1 MDRRTQAK
9 HRIASDRGPDD
20 LDAARSRPPRAAIL
34 PAEGELRV
42 AVLIPCRDEE
52 ATIGSVVQGFAE
64 ALPRATIYAFDND
77 SSDASAERA
86 AAAGAIVRN
95 VPQAGKGNVVRRMFS
110 DVDADC
116 YIIVDGDGTYDPAV
130 APQVLAMLRDGHD
143 LVNVARIPIDQFS
156 FRSGHVLGN
165 LALGTLLK
173 RLLGLKLDDVLSG
186 YKGCSRRL
194 VKSFP
199 VVSEGFEIET
209 ELAIHALQL
218 GVSVCEIAAPYRQR
232 PPGSTSK
239 LGTWSD
245 GVRILR
251 AILALVRHGRPMAFF
266 GTIGIAL
273 GATGMVLGVPI
284 LTEYVHTRL
293 VPRFPTALL
302 ATGLEI
308 LAAQSFATGLALDT
322 VSRARREQRM
332 LAFLAVPDGFADRRE
347 GGSPT
352 AYPRATSWAAPS

>member
-1 MDRRTQAK
+1 MLEHRIESDRR
-9 HRIASDRGPDD
+9 SDDV
-20 LDAARSRPPRAAIL
+20 DAVGSSHFRAAIL
-34 PAEGELRV
+34 PAEAEPRV

-52 ATIGSVVQGFAE
+52 ATIGSVVEGFAE
-64 ALPRATIYAFDND
+64 VLPHAAIYAFDND
-77 SSDASAERA
+77 SYDASAERA

-95 VPQAGKGNVVRRMFS
+95 VSRPGKGNVVRRMFS

-116 YIIVDGDGTYDPAV
+116 YILVDGDGTYDPAI
-130 APQVLAMLRDGHD
+130 APQVVAMLRDGHD
-143 LVNVARIPIDQFS
+143 LVNVARIPVDHES
-156 FRSGHVLGN
+156 FRSGHALGN
-165 LALGTLLK
+165 RVLGTLLK
-173 RLLGLKLDDVLSG
+173 QLLGLTLDDVLSG

-218 GVSVCEIAAPYRQR
+218 GVSVCELEAPYRPR

-251 AILALVRHGRPMAFF
+251 AILGLMRHGRPMAFF
-266 GTIGIAL
+266 GAIGFAFGI
-273 GATGMVLGVPI
+273 TGMVLGVPV
-284 LTEYVHTRL
+284 LTGFIHTRR
-293 VPRFPTALL
+293 VPRFPTAIL

-322 VSRARREQRM
+322 VSRARREHRM
-332 LAFLAVPDGFADRRE
+332 LAFLAVPDGFAGRRE
-347 GGSPT
+347 GDP
-352 AYPRATSWAAPS
+352 PAAQGQR